1 MLYEAAPQTVAA
13 GGTLTLAENQLNSPN
28 DAIALSGTT
37 GLSLIPGQYLVS
49 FASDASVTAEGTIG
63 AALALDGVAVPYGE
77 TALVATA
84 GEGDRITLT
93 TIVAPTAEST
103 LTVINSTAS
112 ENSYENSTLTVVRL
126 A

>member
-1 MLYEAAPQTVAA
+1 MLYEAAPQAVAA
-13 GGTLTLAENQLNSPN
+13 GGTLTLAESQLNSPN
-28 DAIALSGTT
+28 SAIALSGTD

-49 FASDASVTAEGTIG
+49 FASDASIAAAGTIG

-77 TALVATA
+77 TAIVSTA
-84 GEGDRITLT
+84 ADADRITLT
-93 TIVAPTAEST
+93 AIVAPTAAAT
-103 LTVINSTAS
+103 LSVINSTAS